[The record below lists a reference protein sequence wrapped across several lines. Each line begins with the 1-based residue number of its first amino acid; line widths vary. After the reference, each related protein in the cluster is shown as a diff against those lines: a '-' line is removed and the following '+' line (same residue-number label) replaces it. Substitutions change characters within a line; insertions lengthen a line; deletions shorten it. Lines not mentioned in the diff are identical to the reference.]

1 VIVINA
7 SQDDFSRQD
16 VERCAEALRA
26 GGVGIIPT
34 DTVYGLAALA
44 SDERAVERVMR
55 LKDRAADKPLPVQV
69 ASALDANLLGAAD
82 SPAAVALIERFW
94 PGPLT
99 IVMERRQG
107 IDLPFQPAGTIGLR
121 IPDSRF
127 CLALIMEAGYLVVPS
142 ANPPG
147 AAPPVTPGD
156 IEPAIRQAVDF
167 IVEAGPCAGG
177 VESTVVDISAGVN
190 VLREGAIPARDVA
203 RALEA
208 AEEEE
213 EGVEGGGAVPA
224 APAHEE
230 SHAFGVLFVCL
241 GNLCRSPMAEGMAR
255 DFVARDYPGSS
266 STLAVASAGVG
277 ALEGEPA
284 TEEAVRA
291 MAARGIDITAHRAR
305 RVTPSMLAGF
315 DLVLT
320 MEDRHGEGLLMM
332 GVTAPVFVLLKLG
345 EAAGEAMKERDD
357 IWKASTIAPR
367 LERLVRFTE
376 RIERE
381 ALWSMPPYEYD
392 VPDPIGLSLDGYVEV
407 AGRMERPIA
416 DFLRALLGGPPPVA
430 R

>member
-1 VIVINA
+1 
-7 SQDDFSRQD
+7 
-16 VERCAEALRA
+16 
-26 GGVGIIPT
+26 
-34 DTVYGLAALA
+34 
-44 SDERAVERVMR
+44 
-55 LKDRAADKPLPVQV
+55 
-69 ASALDANLLGAAD
+69 
-82 SPAAVALIERFW
+82 
-94 PGPLT
+94 
-99 IVMERRQG
+99 
-107 IDLPFQPAGTIGLR
+107 
-121 IPDSRF
+121 
-127 CLALIMEAGYLVVPS
+127 
-142 ANPPG
+142 
-147 AAPPVTPGD
+147 
-156 IEPAIRQAVDF
+156 
-167 IVEAGPCAGG
+167 
-177 VESTVVDISAGVN
+177 VN